1 MVFEF
6 TQDNIEQIS
15 KILKASVKRT
25 GNVIRMEIADKDS
38 GRKVALEI
46 NLSLDVLGSS
56 MNMVSVYTPTS
67 FIQLQNVTAFVAS
80 DVLEQVTFF
89 GKNGA
94 TTTGLIVEKGAGCSL
109 YANVDDR
116 LLNEDF
122 TMLPT
127 EVMMSSVALSL
138 TESEGLD
145 GFSFLEEN

>member
-15 KILKASVKRT
+15 NILDAAVKRT
-25 GNVIRMEIADKDS
+25 GNVIRMEISDKSS

-46 NLSLDVLGSS
+46 NLSLEVLGGS

-80 DVLEQVTFF
+80 EVLEQVTFF
-89 GKNGA
+89 GKNGE
-94 TTTGLIVEKGAGCSL
+94 TTTGLIVEKGAGCSM

-122 TMLPT
+122 TLLPT

-145 GFSFLEEN
+145 GFSFADEE